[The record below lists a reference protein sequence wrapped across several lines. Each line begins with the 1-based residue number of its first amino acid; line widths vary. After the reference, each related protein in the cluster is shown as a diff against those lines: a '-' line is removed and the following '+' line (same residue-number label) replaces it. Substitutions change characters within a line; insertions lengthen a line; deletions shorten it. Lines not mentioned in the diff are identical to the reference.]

1 MQILAAFAAG
11 LIFGLGLII
20 SQMFNPAKVLA
31 FLDVTGRWDP
41 SLAFVMAGAIAVS
54 GLGYL
59 VARRRGAPILA
70 AELQIPKRGALD
82 ARLVVGAAI
91 FGVGWGLAGLCPG
104 PAVLALTLGGSK
116 AFVFFAA
123 MLVGM
128 AAFALLPSE
137 AKPRSRS
144 RIEEADA

>member
-20 SQMFNPAKVLA
+20 SQMINPAKVLA
-31 FLDVTGRWDP
+31 FLDVIGRWDP
-41 SLAFVMAGAIAVS
+41 SLAFVMAGAIAIS

-59 VARRRGAPILA
+59 VARQCGAPILA
-70 AELQIPKRGALD
+70 AELQVPKRHALD
-82 ARLVVGAAI
+82 ARLVTGASI

-137 AKPRSRS
+137 AKPQPRS

>member
-1 MQILAAFAAG
+1 MKTFAAFAAG

-20 SQMFNPAKVLA
+20 SQMIDPAKVLA

-41 SLAFVMAGAIAVS
+41 SLAFVMAGAIAIS
-54 GLGYL
+54 GLSYL
-59 VARRRGAPILA
+59 VVRQRGAPILA
-70 AELQIPKRGALD
+70 ADLQIPKRNALD
-82 ARLVVGAAI
+82 ARLVVGASI

-128 AAFALLPSE
+128 GVFALLHSE
-137 AKPRSRS
+137 GKSQSRS
-144 RIEEADA
+144 HLEEADA